1 MPNKRTAPFV
11 ETRVEFDYSDG
22 RGGKVVVDAAG
33 LRALL
38 REAFQA
44 GLVRFN
50 LHMPKSGRCVTPRH
64 SITDWEVIEC
74 LANNAW
80 LEEYADDP
88 TVYIDVDVEKDA
100 MNGSLWEEASD
111 EDL

>member
-1 MPNKRTAPFV
+1 MKNKRTAPFV

-44 GLVRFN
+44 GLVRFS
-50 LHMPKSGRCVTPRH
+50 LHMPKSGKCVTPRH

-74 LANNAW
+74 LAKNAW

-100 MNGSLWEEASD
+100 MNGSLWEEESD
-111 EDL
+111 AD

>member
-1 MPNKRTAPFV
+1 MKSRRSAPSV

-33 LRALL
+33 LRQLL

-44 GLVRFN
+44 GLVRFS
-50 LHMPKSGRCVTPRH
+50 LHMPKSGKCVTPRH
-64 SITDWEVIEC
+64 TVADWEVIEC
-74 LANNAW
+74 LAKNAW

-88 TVYIDVDVEKDA
+88 TVYIDVDVENDA
-100 MNGSLWEEASD
+100 MDGSLWKED
-111 EDL
+111 E

>member
-1 MPNKRTAPFV
+1 MAKKITVPFV

-33 LRALL
+33 LRQLL
-38 REAFQA
+38 QEAFQT
-44 GLVRFN
+44 GLVRFS
-50 LHMPKSGRCVTPRH
+50 LHMPKSGKCVTPRH
-64 SITDWEVIEC
+64 SVADWEMIEC
-74 LANNAW
+74 LSKNAW

-100 MNGSLWEEASD
+100 INGSLWKED
-111 EDL
+111 E

>member
-1 MPNKRTAPFV
+1 MPNKRAAPFV

-44 GLVRFN
+44 GLVRFS
-50 LHMPKSGRCVTPRH
+50 LHMPKSGKCVTPRH

-74 LANNAW
+74 LAKNAW